1 MKKTKIT
8 DISMFIDKKNLKFD
22 SSLDRFLTMEIPFI
36 QKKIEWAIDTM
47 NNSNL
52 MELAGRNSK

>member
-8 DISMFIDKKNLKFD
+8 DISMLIDEKNLKFD
-22 SSLDRFLTMEIPFI
+22 QSLDRFLTMEIPFI
-36 QKKIEWAIDTM
+36 QKKIECAIDNM

-52 MELAGRNSK
+52 MEVMGMN

>member
-8 DISMFIDKKNLKFD
+8 DISMLIDEKNLKFD
-22 SSLDRFLTMEIPFI
+22 ESLDRFLTMEIPFI
-36 QKKIEWAIDTM
+36 QKKIEWATDNM

-52 MELAGRNSK
+52 MKVMGMN

>member
-8 DISMFIDKKNLKFD
+8 DISILIDEKNLKFD
-22 SSLDRFLTMEIPFI
+22 ETLDRFLTMEIPFI
-36 QKKIEWAIDTM
+36 QKKIDWATDNM

-52 MELAGRNSK
+52 MEIMGMN

>member
-8 DISMFIDKKNLKFD
+8 DVSMLIDEKNLKFY
-22 SSLDRFLTMEIPFI
+22 STLDRFLTMEIPFI
-36 QKKIEWAIDTM
+36 QKKIEWATDNL

-52 MELAGRNSK
+52 MELAGRN

>member
-8 DISMFIDKKNLKFD
+8 DVSMLIDEKNLKFD
-22 SSLDRFLTMEIPFI
+22 QSLDRFLTMEFPFI
-36 QKKIEWAIDTM
+36 QKKIEWTTENL

-52 MELAGRNSK
+52 MELAGRN

>member
-8 DISMFIDKKNLKFD
+8 DISMLIDEKNLKFD
-22 SSLDRFLTMEIPFI
+22 PSLDRFLTMEIPFI
-36 QKKIEWAIDTM
+36 QKKIEWATDNM

-52 MELAGRNSK
+52 MGIMGMN

>member
-8 DISMFIDKKNLKFD
+8 DISMLIDEKNLKFD
-22 SSLDRFLTMEIPFI
+22 ETLDRFLTMEIPFI
-36 QKKIEWAIDTM
+36 QKKIEWATDSM

-52 MELAGRNSK
+52 MEIMEMN

>member
-8 DISMFIDKKNLKFD
+8 DISMLIDEKNLKFD
-22 SSLDRFLTMEIPFI
+22 ESLDSFLTIEIPFI
-36 QKKIEWAIDTM
+36 QKKIEWATDNM

-52 MELAGRNSK
+52 MEVMGMN

>member
-8 DISMFIDKKNLKFD
+8 DISMLIDEKNLKFD
-22 SSLDRFLTMEIPFI
+22 ESLDRFLTMEIPFI
-36 QKKIEWAIDTM
+36 QKKIEWATDNM

-52 MELAGRNSK
+52 MEVMGMN

>member
-8 DISMFIDKKNLKFD
+8 DISMLIDEKNLKFD
-22 SSLDRFLTMEIPFI
+22 STLDRFLTMEIPFI
-36 QKKIEWAIDTM
+36 QKKIEWAIDNL

-52 MELAGRNSK
+52 MELAGRN

>member
-8 DISMFIDKKNLKFD
+8 DVSMLIDEKNLKFD
-22 SSLDRFLTMEIPFI
+22 ESLDRFLTMKIPFI
-36 QKKIEWAIDTM
+36 QKKIEWATDNM

-52 MELAGRNSK
+52 MKVMGMN